1 VFEEVGVLG
10 FIMGLAFFAAAADAV
25 RHRETLF
32 AEPMTA
38 DGRGRI
44 LRLVIFALLPLSI
57 IFHELGHAVAVWST
71 GREVVDFGFFFIY
84 GYVSY
89 YPAGLSPLQQGLIAL
104 AGPLV
109 SIVLG
114 LVAVGIGWFK
124 PTRPPVNY
132 MLLVFGALELANI
145 LIFYPVM
152 DALGGAG
159 DGGDWRQIYSPDT
172 PVLSIAVGVLHVT
185 ILGGA
190 LLAWR
195 RQDIRRGYAERTG
208 QRYRTRAEIGRR
220 SELARTMASAAGEA
234 TDDWTYPVQL
244 VADAQA
250 GGIQMVLRW
259 QSRGFQRALLV
270 HAPPLDGAD
279 PHVEIHAAIRALDP
293 GLPPYERPLNR
304 IDGQPNV
311 TELAAYI
318 RRALDTVDTWDGAV
332 SVN

>member
-1 VFEEVGVLG
+1 VFEEVGALG
-10 FIMGLAFFAAAADAV
+10 FIMGLAFVAAAADAV

-32 AEPMTA
+32 AEPMTSE
-38 DGRGRI
+38 GRGRI

-57 IFHELGHAVAVWST
+57 IFHELGHAVAVWAT
-71 GREVVDFGFFFIY
+71 GREVLDFGFFFIY
-84 GYVSY
+84 GFVSY
-89 YPAGLSPLQQGLIAL
+89 NGAGLSPLQQGMIAL

-114 LVAVGIGWFK
+114 LAAVGVGWFK
-124 PTRPPVNY
+124 PTRTSINY

-145 LIFYPVM
+145 LVFYPVV

-159 DGGDWRQIYSPDT
+159 DGGDWRQIYATDT
-172 PVLSIAVGVLHVT
+172 PALSIAVAVLHVA

-190 LLAWR
+190 LVAWR
-195 RQDIRRGYAERTG
+195 SDNVRRVYAERTG
-208 QRYRTRAEIGRR
+208 QRYRTPDQIGRR

-234 TDDWTYPVQL
+234 TDHWTHPVEM

-259 QSRGFQRALLV
+259 QSGGFRRALLV

-279 PHVEIHAAIRALDP
+279 PHVELHAAIRALDP

-311 TELAAYI
+311 TELAVYI
-318 RRALDTVDTWDGAV
+318 RRALETVDAWDGAV
-332 SVN
+332 TVN